1 MNAILLQVAGWLGF
15 LNRPIVLEQLLLAGL
30 AFALLAL
37 LRQPLPGLSRL
48 PWIRRATPLWIGM
61 IGLLWAMALALATRR
76 HFGLLLLSWQILV
89 AFWALR
95 QVERQ
100 LLRRWLPAETVHA
113 LVSQI
118 LRPAFT
124 LIVALVLL
132 DAVASPRDLASL
144 SLGTWFGSE
153 IQLGTLAAVL
163 VVLYFVVAASIYPAN
178 ALGWTAKR
186 ALGISEGSRKAMVTL
201 LRYAFISLGLVWGIT
216 RLGIDK
222 AGLLAVAGGLS
233 VGLGFGVKE
242 VFSNFISGLWLLVEG
257 SVRPGEVLIHDG
269 EACEVRRL
277 DLRAA
282 TLLRASDNA
291 ELVVPNQSFFTAT
304 TTTYTRSDRTR
315 RCAFEVTAPSSWTP
329 DQMIALLEDLA
340 AADPRVLRK
349 PPPRATLQSFSPTS
363 HSYKLSF
370 SIVDPLRAGSITSD
384 VKLAIWRRFDA
395 EGLLTPPSGDGGSSP
410 SG

>member
-1 MNAILLQVAGWLGF
+1 MNAVLLQVAGWLGF